1 MTNALTTVAA
11 ANALSADVSYV
22 KSPMSVDDYGVTIS
36 RSWRKVVS
44 GILETG
50 RLLLDA
56 QERLT
61 REEFTQLRQRLSDDG
76 VMSNSVISKLM
87 GVASNAVLSAPANL
101 PLLPASYATLY
112 ALSRKDE
119 NEVQTALSEGKITS
133 QTQLKDVI
141 ALFAKASE
149 KGGKTPATANDN
161 APSDA
166 IIISVAGDLSNVPE
180 EIVEALKVAI
190 SAIQDVANVIVKGV

>member
-11 ANALSADVSYV
+11 ANALSADISYV
-22 KSPMSVDDYGVTIS
+22 KSPISVDDYGVTIS

-141 ALFAKASE
+141 ALFAKA
-149 KGGKTPATANDN
+149 KGNNDPANADDN
-161 APSDA
+161 APGDV
-166 IIISVAGDLSNVPE
+166 IIISVEGDLSKVPE
-180 EIVEALKVAI
+180 EMVEALKAAI
-190 SAIQDVANVIVKGV
+190 SAIQDVANVIAKGV